1 MDKQRI
7 KQLARNPQFIPGIFN
22 YCDRWCE
29 RCPFTARCLNFALS
43 EEQFAEPESRDIY
56 NKLFWQRLSE
66 MFRLTRE
73 MLQDTLE
80 MEGINLEDLED
91 DAEEDKNRRQRS
103 SVRQDEAARAA
114 RAYGNL
120 VDAWFE
126 ANSSLI
132 QERRQE
138 LRDRVTFEPADA
150 SHLDQAAGFED
161 VLEILRWYQHQIY
174 VKLMRAISGRSTEDM
189 FLEDEVGQKDS
200 DGSAKVALIGLDRSI
215 AAWMALRDFLPERKD
230 DLIDVLVQLDR
241 LRRQIEHDFPQARAF
256 VRPGF
261 DEVQAV

>member
-1 MDKQRI
+1 MTKQRI
-7 KQLARNPQFIPGIFN
+7 RQLANNPQFIPGIFN

-43 EEQFAEPESRDIY
+43 EEQFSEPESRDIY

-66 MFRLTRE
+66 IFRLTRE

-80 MEGINLEDLED
+80 MEGINFENMTSEGSQK
-91 DAEEDKNRRQRS
+91 EEHESRKANE
-103 SVRQDEAARAA
+103 QDHVSRAA

-126 ANSSLI
+126 ANGELI

-138 LRDRVTFEPADA
+138 LRDKVRIDPDDV

-161 VLEILRWYQHQIY
+161 VLEIIRWYQHQIY
-174 VKLMRAISGRSTEDM
+174 VKLMRAISGRSTEEM
-189 FLEDEVGQKDS
+189 FPEEEGQKDS
-200 DGSAKVALIGLDRSI
+200 DGSAKVALIGIDRSI
-215 AAWMALRDFLPERKD
+215 SAWVALRDFLPERKD
-230 DLIDVLVQLDR
+230 DLIDILVQLDR
-241 LRRQIEHDFPQARAF
+241 LRRQLESDFPQARAF

-261 DEVQAV
+261 DETL

>member
-1 MDKQRI
+1 MTKQRI
-7 KQLARNPQFIPGIFN
+7 KQLANNPQFIPGIFN

-29 RCPFTARCLNFALS
+29 RCPFTTRCLNFALS

-80 MEGINLEDLED
+80 MEGFDLVDLEYD
-91 DAEEDKNRRQRS
+91 DGEAEERRQQHS
-103 SVRQDEAARAA
+103 ELQEGAARAA

-120 VDAWFE
+120 VDNWLE
-126 ANSSLI
+126 RHSELI

-138 LRDRVTFEPADA
+138 LRDRVRFDPTEAR
-150 SHLDQAAGFED
+150 HLDQAAGFED

-174 VKLMRAISGRSTEDM
+174 VKLMRAISGRQTEEM
-189 FLEDEVGQKDS
+189 FPEEEEGQRDS

-215 AAWMALRDFLPERKD
+215 AAWIALRDFLPERKD

-241 LRRQIEHDFPQARAF
+241 LRQQIEYDFPQARAF
-256 VRPGF
+256 ARPGF
-261 DEVQAV
+261 DEISN